1 MMYIILKE
9 IEMRYPAHHK
19 AKQRERITQSAS
31 RHFRRG
37 GGEVSISNLMGK
49 LNLTHGGFY
58 RHFAMKEELFAE
70 AVAHGFEEIRAKLGG
85 AAAQQPGQELKAVIE
100 GYLSLEHC
108 ANPAEGCPIAALGPE
123 IARQPRSVRARIDRA
138 MLDHFKKVAKLLP
151 GATENERERNTLVLF
166 SGMAG
171 ALSMARSV
179 ADVDLR
185 QRILEG
191 AREFYIKAFCP
202 QR

>member
-1 MMYIILKE
+1 
-9 IEMRYPAHHK
+9 MR
-19 AKQRERITQSAS
+19 TAS

-37 GGEVSISNLMGK
+37 GREVSIANLMGK

-58 RHFAMKEELFAE
+58 RHFASKEELFAE
-70 AVAHGFEEIRAKLGG
+70 AVAHGFEEIRATLGG

-123 IARQPRSVRARIDRA
+123 IARQPRSVRAKIDRA
-138 MLDHFKKVAKLLP
+138 MRDHFKKMAKLLP
-151 GATENERERNTLVLF
+151 GATESERERNTLVLF

-179 ADVDLR
+179 ADADLR
-185 QRILEG
+185 QSILQG

>member
-1 MMYIILKE
+1 
-9 IEMRYPAHHK
+9 MRYPAEHK
-19 AKQRERITQSAS
+19 QKQRERIVQSAS

-37 GGEVSISNLMGK
+37 GRQVAIANLMGK

-58 RHFAMKEELFAE
+58 RHFASKEELFAE

-108 ANPAEGCPIAALGPE
+108 ANPAEGCPVAALGPE
-123 IARQPRSVRARIDRA
+123 IARQRRSVRAKIDRA
-138 MLDHFKKVAKLLP
+138 MRDHFKKMADLLP
-151 GATENERERNTLVLF
+151 GATEKERERNTLVLF
-166 SGMAG
+166 SGMVG

-179 ADVDLR
+179 ADEDL
-185 QRILEG
+185 QQSILQG

-202 QR
+202 QG